1 MALAHRLCP
10 ALHRLGPL
18 GLPASGALLWLR
30 QGGTGE
36 RALFGGPAAFLLL
49 LLNAFF
55 EAGPFLLNVLFLLL
69 LFLLLLLL
77 LAVIVDLA
85 GLECRLRHLGPTS
98 NLNLTL

>member
-69 LFLLLLLL
+69 LLL